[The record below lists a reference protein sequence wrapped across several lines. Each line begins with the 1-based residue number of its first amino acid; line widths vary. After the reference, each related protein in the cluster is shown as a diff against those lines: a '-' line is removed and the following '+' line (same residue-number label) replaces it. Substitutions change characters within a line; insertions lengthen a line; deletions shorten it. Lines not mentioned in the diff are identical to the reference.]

1 LNEQT
6 VQRVERIAL
15 VLVAVATLIS
25 LVSMDRA
32 IFLGVGLGGALA
44 AANFHALRRILQ
56 ALFKSHDQKSS
67 SRQAMLS
74 VLLTIK
80 FGLLAACIFLVVRY
94 LPVNPMAFLAG
105 ISTVVLAIFV
115 EGVRVVLR
123 GGAEATSK

>member
-1 LNEQT
+1 MNEQT

-115 EGVRVVLR
+115 ERVRVVLR

>member
-1 LNEQT
+1 MNEQT